1 MEGTCLEAAAGIEGG
16 GVVNHLE
23 DEGPSSAHLDL
34 ADVEAEAEEGF
45 QEGALAVGLPAEGDD
60 LGDGERLAEGHG
72 GSLEAVVGLEAGLGI
87 GGGIKAVPP
96 RL

>member
-1 MEGTCLEAAAGIEGG
+1 M
-16 GVVNHLE
+16 NHLE